1 MELLQ
6 DQRIWIG
13 VAFVIVLVIL
23 AYPLGWFGGETPAP
37 PPAQ

>member
-13 VAFVIVLVIL
+13 VAFGVIL
-23 AYPLGWFGGETPAP
+23 AYPLGGFGGETPAP